1 MWGGEGDILT
11 TMQCVEN
18 YINEMHVCILHFCL
32 VYLGS
37 VLTVARYQEHVP
49 PRPEEG
55 LPSTES
61 WSLKGEHLQCWL
73 ILETL

>member
-1 MWGGEGDILT
+1 MSGMCDNNA
-11 TMQCVEN
+11 MCRK
-18 YINEMHVCILHFCL
+18 YINEMHACILHLCL

-49 PRPEEG
+49 PRPEES

-61 WSLKGEHLQCWL
+61 WSLKRTPSVLVHIGN
-73 ILETL
+73 ILTA